1 MDYQLKNIIFD
12 MGNVIVDFNPEKI
25 VEAFGVNDPADKDLL
40 LKAIFY
46 TKEWHLADRGEMSF
60 EEICEIAKT
69 RLPQRLYPLA
79 EKITADWY
87 QILPPI
93 KGMADLIRKLKA
105 EGFHIYL
112 LSNAALNQ
120 PVYWKDTP
128 GNECFEGTIISAF
141 ERCVKPDEKIY
152 RILLDRYGLI
162 AEECLFIDDS
172 LANIEAANKLG
183 FKTYHFHDD
192 ADKLEEYINQLKEG

>member
-1 MDYQLKNIIFD
+1 
-12 MGNVIVDFNPEKI
+12 
-25 VEAFGVNDPADKDLL
+25 
-40 LKAIFY
+40 
-46 TKEWHLADRGEMSF
+46 MSF

-112 LSNAALNQ
+112 LSNAAINQ

-128 GNECFEGTIISAF
+128 GNECFEGTVISAF